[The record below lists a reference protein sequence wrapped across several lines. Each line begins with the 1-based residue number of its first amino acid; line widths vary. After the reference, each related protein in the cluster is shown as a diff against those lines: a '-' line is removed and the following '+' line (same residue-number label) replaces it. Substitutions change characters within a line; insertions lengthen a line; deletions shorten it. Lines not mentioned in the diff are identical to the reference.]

1 MELFAEVKGSRKL
14 TKNDEA
20 PQRTEM
26 AREGTVF
33 LVPCENGGCEG
44 AKAIGKAMQ
53 PLPKPYQGREG
64 TGITNHLTSGL
75 LLGLPIGQ
83 TQLGA
88 EECSL
93 WR

>member
-33 LVPCENGGCEG
+33 LVPSETCGCEG
-44 AKAIGKAMQ
+44 AMAIGKAMQ
-53 PLPKPYQGREG
+53 PLPKP
-64 TGITNHLTSGL
+64 
-75 LLGLPIGQ
+75 
-83 TQLGA
+83 
-88 EECSL
+88 
-93 WR
+93 